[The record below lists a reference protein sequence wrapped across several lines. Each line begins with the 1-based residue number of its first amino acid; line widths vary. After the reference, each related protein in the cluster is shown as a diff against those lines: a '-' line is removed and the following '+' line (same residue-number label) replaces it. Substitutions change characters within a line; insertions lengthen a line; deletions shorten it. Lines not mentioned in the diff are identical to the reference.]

1 MIARL
6 MLSLK
11 KASVTQEGIW
21 SFRDPS
27 RGTSVRFAG
36 GQGLGATRD
45 DIGLDTFGGRYERAR
60 SEE

>member
-21 SFRDPS
+21 SFGDPS
-27 RGTSVRFAG
+27 RGTSVRFAVG
-36 GQGLGATRD
+36 PDLGATRD
-45 DIGLDTFGGRYERAR
+45 DIGLDTFAGRYKRAR
-60 SEE
+60 NEE